1 MALTCKMA
9 SKVLILVLL
18 NFAGIFGHPIDDS
31 DLLPI
36 SVNPERQQLVDSL
49 GRERFFH
56 GTNIVVKHK
65 PFHPNTEGYDENS
78 FSEVDMKL
86 LQDLGLNTIRLG
98 EYPRIY

>member
-1 MALTCKMA
+1 MA
-9 SKVLILVLL
+9 SKILTLVLL
-18 NFAGIFGHPIDDS
+18 NFAGILGHPIDDS

-36 SVNPERQQLVDSL
+36 SVNPDRQQLVDSL